1 MITTKPFSI
10 PKDLVWNA
18 YLKVKA
24 NRGSA
29 GIDEV
34 SMQAYEKNLRGNL
47 YQLWNRMSS
56 GSYMPP
62 PVLLVQIPK
71 KNGGWR
77 PLGIPTIGDRIA
89 QMVVKMVLEPEIDP
103 IFHEDSYGYRPG
115 KSAHDALEKAS
126 KRTQTYN
133 WVVDLDIEGFFD
145 NISHDLLLKALRK
158 HTSTRWVLLYVERW
172 LKAPMQTK
180 EGTTIDRGLGT
191 PQGSVISP
199 LLANLFLHYC
209 MDEWLRRNFPS
220 VPFERYAD
228 DCVLHCKTE
237 AQAFYLKRA
246 LKQRLAECNL
256 KMHEEKTKVVYCKKE
271 KRTKSFPVVQFD
283 FLGYTFGP
291 RIAKSKEGKYF
302 LSFTPAISSRSK
314 LAIRDKIRSW
324 NLSSRTL
331 LPMEELAK
339 QINPVIKGWSNYY
352 GRFCKSAMA
361 SVWGHLNLTL
371 ARWVKRRYKRFR
383 GQVIKALHW
392 LGKIAQSNPNLF
404 AHWQLGTKPAVG

>member
-10 PKDLVWNA
+10 PKQLVWNA

-34 SMQAYEKNLRGNL
+34 SMQAYEKNLRNNL

-62 PVLLVQIPK
+62 AVLLVQIPK
-71 KNGGWR
+71 KSGGWR
-77 PLGIPTIGDRIA
+77 PLGIPTIADRIA
-89 QMVVKMVLEPEIDP
+89 QMVVKMVLEPELDP

-126 KRTQTYN
+126 RRTQTYN

-158 HTSTRWVLLYVERW
+158 HTSTRWILLYLERW

-180 EGTTIDRGLGT
+180 DGTTTDRGMGT

-209 MDEWLRRNFPS
+209 MDEWS
-220 VPFERYAD
+220 
-228 DCVLHCKTE
+228 T
-237 AQAFYLKRA
+237 
-246 LKQRLAECNL
+246 
-256 KMHEEKTKVVYCKKE
+256 
-271 KRTKSFPVVQFD
+271 SFSGEVC
-283 FLGYTFGP
+283 
-291 RIAKSKEGKYF
+291 S
-302 LSFTPAISSRSK
+302 
-314 LAIRDKIRSW
+314 
-324 NLSSRTL
+324 
-331 LPMEELAK
+331 
-339 QINPVIKGWSNYY
+339 
-352 GRFCKSAMA
+352 C
-361 SVWGHLNLTL
+361 
-371 ARWVKRRYKRFR
+371 
-383 GQVIKALHW
+383 
-392 LGKIAQSNPNLF
+392 
-404 AHWQLGTKPAVG
+404 